1 MIFRKQ
7 RFLPT
12 GHRLERLNP
21 TIATFRMS
29 TARASGFDSKNIE
42 TSQLMKDEVLP
53 FMSMHEETDPTPNN
67 EQSVSILRPTALHD
81 CQYLLNH

>member
-1 MIFRKQ
+1 
-7 RFLPT
+7 
-12 GHRLERLNP
+12 
-21 TIATFRMS
+21 MS